1 MRSKSTHSEQ
11 FAEPPAFMSS
21 APAKATLRPPLQKR
35 SADAQRRMVRAAL
48 RLLELQG
55 IDQIS
60 VRDISREAGTSIGS
74 FYHRFQTKEQF
85 FTFLLDDMIVRRE
98 AAAVRELADQSISI
112 DALPETLAR
121 AAMNNFRHHAG
132 LLRSAI
138 RCHIGGDRCWDP
150 INLMAMRIVNGYL
163 RRLSESLGRPL
174 ASQERA
180 RIRFAFV
187 WLYGLL
193 LHRTLRLNVIHG
205 YVVPDKVFEE
215 EMIRNFR
222 QLIDRAIS
230 QSKPVGT
237 KKTPFPVRM

>member
-1 MRSKSTHSEQ
+1 MLK
-11 FAEPPAFMSS
+11 
-21 APAKATLRPPLQKR
+21 PPLQKR
-35 SADAQRRMVRAAL
+35 SAEAQRRMVRAGL
-48 RLLELQG
+48 RLLESQG

-60 VRDISREAGTSIGS
+60 VRDISREAKTSVGS

-85 FTFLLDDMIVRRE
+85 FAFLLDDMIVRRE
-98 AAAVRELADQSISI
+98 TAAVRELSDQSLSI
-112 DALPETLAR
+112 DALTETLAR

-138 RCHIGGDRCWDP
+138 RSHIGGDKCWDQ
-150 INLMAMRIVNGYL
+150 INMMAMRIVNGYL
-163 RRLSESLGRPL
+163 RRLSASLGRPL
-174 ASQERA
+174 LSRERA
-180 RIRFAFV
+180 RVKFAFV

-230 QSKPVGT
+230 DSK
-237 KKTPFPVRM
+237 

>member
-1 MRSKSTHSEQ
+1 
-11 FAEPPAFMSS
+11 
-21 APAKATLRPPLQKR
+21 
-35 SADAQRRMVRAAL
+35 MVRAGL
-48 RLLELQG
+48 RLLESQV

-60 VRDISREAGTSIGS
+60 VRDISREAKTSVGS
-74 FYHRFQTKEQF
+74 FYHRFRTKEQF

-98 AAAVRELADQSISI
+98 TAALRQLADESTSTE
-112 DALPETLAR
+112 ALADTLAR

-132 LLRSAI
+132 LLRSAVQ
-138 RCHIGGDRCWDP
+138 CHIGGEKCWDP

-163 RRLSESLGRPL
+163 RRLSGSLGRPV
-174 ASQERA
+174 ASRERA
-180 RIRFAFV
+180 RVKFAFV

-230 QSKPVGT
+230 DSK
-237 KKTPFPVRM
+237 

>member
-1 MRSKSTHSEQ
+1 MP
-11 FAEPPAFMSS
+11 AERAALMSS
-21 APAKATLRPPLQKR
+21 APAKSPHKPPLQKR
-35 SADAQRRMVRAAL
+35 SADAQLRMMRAGL
-48 RLLELQG
+48 RLLESQG

-60 VRDISREAGTSIGS
+60 VRDISREARTSVGS
-74 FYHRFQTKEQF
+74 FYHRFGTKEQF
-85 FTFLLDDMIVRRE
+85 FAFLLDDMIVRRE
-98 AAAVRELADQSISI
+98 TAAMRELADRSISI
-112 DALPETLAR
+112 EALAETLAR

-138 RCHIGGDRCWDP
+138 RGHIGGDRCWDP
-150 INLMAMRIVNGYL
+150 INMMAMRIVNGYL
-163 RRLSESLGRPL
+163 RRLSDSLGRP
-174 ASQERA
+174 ATAQERT

-193 LHRTLRLNVIHG
+193 VHRTLRLNVIHG

-230 QSKPVGT
+230 RRKRGRT
-237 KKTPFPVRM
+237 KK